1 MKVAN
6 NSKIT
11 TKIITFLGTVAC
23 ISFAVIFFVTCYS
36 ATSTFQKLGNI
47 AFSCFSLIT
56 AQVINKH
63 EHYVEDIAGLCYC
76 NIMGFCM
83 IFGIEI
89 MTENILQG
97 LICFCFGL
105 MFFMVWLLTVN
116 AFLKKTP
123 TYLGRKFL

>member
-1 MKVAN
+1 MNVTD

-11 TKIITFLGTVAC
+11 TKIITFLGIAVC
-23 ISFAVIFFVTCYS
+23 ISFVVIFFVACYS

-56 AQVINKH
+56 AQVISKH
-63 EHYVEDIAGLCYC
+63 EHYAEDIAGLCYC

-89 MTENILQG
+89 MTKSILQG
-97 LICFCFGL
+97 IMCFCFGL
-105 MFFMVWLLTVN
+105 MFFMILLQETS
-116 AFLKKTP
+116 
-123 TYLGRKFL
+123 LG